1 MLEYIITSKNWNC
14 HTAYNIARLCRTYRV
29 YYIIKKLCVSQEACG
44 VLIWCACL
52 LSCLLAE
59 PDNNCAS
66 VFFPSGEPPPPPLPP
81 RPHPLTHT
89 RMHTT
94 SSGATCWLAA
104 GDIMDSSQKKKTG
117 PLEGMTS
124 LFITHETER
133 ERQDTENLLTEHLL
147 IISFTQKG

>member
-1 MLEYIITSKNWNC
+1 MFEYIITSKNWNC

-44 VLIWCACL
+44 VEIWCACL

-59 PDNNCAS
+59 PDNNWAS
-66 VFFPSGEPPPPPLPP
+66 AFFPVVN
-81 RPHPLTHT
+81 PHHHHCHPIPTPSLTHACT
-89 RMHTT
+89 LPQAALHVDWLLVT
-94 SSGATCWLAA
+94 SWIAR
-104 GDIMDSSQKKKTG
+104 KKKTG

-133 ERQDTENLLTEHLL
+133 EQQDTENLLTEHLP